1 MTPPEAARTLEERLP
16 RRLKQMLLP
25 VMAILILFLVLALDD
40 GTGTAPFLYIG
51 F

>member
-25 VMAILILFLVLALDD
+25 VMAILILFLVLALD
-40 GTGTAPFLYIG
+40 GTGSAPFLYIG